1 MTTAHPTPARLQ
13 AMLMLNML
21 VWGINMPV
29 VKWLTGHFDSLL
41 LAGLRM
47 LAAMLMM
54 CLLLRGRTVSLYLRR
69 EQWVQLLLCALCLIY
84 LNQWL
89 FAEGLRRS
97 TATNGA
103 LIAALQ
109 PLVAALVAMVLL
121 RERLGARR
129 LAGALLGL
137 GGAALAILHRPVAQ
151 LVEAGVGDGLVMLA
165 VLVFCLG
172 AVLTQRLVREMD
184 AVVLTILL
192 HAIGAAALLGHAGLA
207 WLWSGEPP
215 RAPAAGWLWA
225 GLVVSG
231 LLSAGIGNL
240 LWTRSIS
247 LIGMARASQWLH
259 WVPIFGIATAA
270 VFLGEPITWWHVV
283 GLVLVLAGTR
293 LGLERS

>member
-1 MTTAHPTPARLQ
+1 
-13 AMLMLNML
+13 MLNML

-47 LAAMLMM
+47 FAAVLMM
-54 CLLLRGRTVSLYLRR
+54 TVLLRGRTVSLRLRR
-69 EQWVQLLLCALCLIY
+69 AQWVQLVLCALCLIY
-84 LNQWL
+84 LNQWW
-89 FAEGLRRS
+89 FAEGMRRS

-103 LIAALQ
+103 LIAAVQ

-129 LAGALLGL
+129 LAGTLLGVS
-137 GGAALAILHRPVAQ
+137 GVALVVLHRPVAQ
-151 LVEAGVGDGLVMLA
+151 LVEAGVGDALVLLA
-165 VLVFCLG
+165 VLVFCVG

-184 AVVLTILL
+184 AVLLTILV

-207 WLWSGEPP
+207 ALWSGEPP
-215 RAPAAGWLWA
+215 RAPPAGWLWA
-225 GLVVSG
+225 GLIVSG

-240 LWTRSIS
+240 LWTRSIEH
-247 LIGMARASQWLH
+247 IGMARASQSLH

-270 VFLGEPITWWHVV
+270 IFLGEPITRWHVA